1 MDQYLAKVFMI
12 YEEFIESIKHEDQ
25 ILININQQIFSKYL
39 KNLDTFRIQ
48 KCFEV
53 EAKIEKLIIQKDDLS
68 PFYKYIQKIKEDIE
82 QFVLT
87 SETQI
92 NQIIKC
98 KNTEIINTF
107 QSTKKNIDQVSD
119 SKQII

>member
-68 PFYKYIQKIKEDIE
+68 PFDKYIQKIKEDIE

-107 QSTKKNIDQVSD
+107 QSTKKNIDQVLD

>member
-107 QSTKKNIDQVSD
+107 QSTKKNIDQVLD